1 MNKLIVC
8 GDSYMSPRVD
18 YPGKHFSEI
27 IAHQLGFELTV
38 LSRSGISNGGIAL
51 QILEAIK
58 HQPQLLLLNLTF
70 YDRIEFRLDGFKDQR
85 ITFNSLDYSGQ
96 TTDVSTQ
103 SRHPGPLASENLATL
118 LNGSHYPKSKH
129 DAIKHY
135 FEELY
140 CEDWKRQTDYMM
152 IYAVLHTLHKS
163 TIPYIIIQDN
173 LQLNCNHPCN
183 IDWIHEK
190 NTIAEQTVQFFS
202 RPKEFDPGFHTSLE
216 TQKDVAQF
224 VLNHYD
230 KYFR

>member
-1 MNKLIVC
+1 MNKLMVC
-8 GDSYMSPRVD
+8 GDSFMSPRVD
-18 YPGKHFSEI
+18 YPDKHFSEI
-27 IAHQLGFELTV
+27 IAHTLGFELIA

-58 HQPQLLLLNLTF
+58 YQPQLLLLNLTF
-70 YDRIEFRLDGFKDQR
+70 YDRIEFRLDGFKDQP
-85 ITFNSLDYSGQ
+85 ITFNSLDYSSK

-103 SRHPGPLASENLATL
+103 SRHPGPLASENLTTL

-152 IYAVLHTLHKS
+152 IYAVLHTLHRS
-163 TIPYIIIQDN
+163 GIPYIIVQDN
-173 LQLNCNHPCN
+173 LQLNRNHMCY
-183 IDWIHEK
+183 IDWIRPK
-190 NTIAEQTVQFFS
+190 NNISEQTIQFFS

-216 TQKDVAQF
+216 TQKDIAQF